1 MNDVLQDRG
10 LVVISCGYS
19 SGSRISGAA
28 TVLQSDTVFLAIFSS
43 SERLLVHVRLSLVEC
58 KGQRATGR
66 CGVVYK
72 ATLR

>member
-28 TVLQSDTVFLAIFSS
+28 TVLQSDTGFRAIFSS
-43 SERLLVHVRLSLVEC
+43 SWLGGV
-58 KGQRATGR
+58 QRATSNRAMWRG
-66 CGVVYK
+66 
-72 ATLR
+72 L